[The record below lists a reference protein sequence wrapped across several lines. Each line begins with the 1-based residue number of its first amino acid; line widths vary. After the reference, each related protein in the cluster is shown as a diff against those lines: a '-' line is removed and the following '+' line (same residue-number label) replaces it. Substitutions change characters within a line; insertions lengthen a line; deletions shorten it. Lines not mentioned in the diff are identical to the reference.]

1 MSIGPS
7 ADATSGFD
15 GLEVVT
21 DDIMA
26 RSDAELLAASRTG
39 DQLAYG
45 ELFRR
50 HAPAATALARRLTG
64 HPSDADDLV
73 SEAFTKVLSALK
85 NGSGPTS
92 AMRPYLLTAVRRV
105 HVDKAVAG
113 QRVQPTDDIGAHD
126 PGVPFVDPALAD
138 LERSMVAQ
146 AYQQL
151 PERWQMVLWHTE
163 VEELSPRDIAPLLGM
178 SPNAVAALALR
189 ARAGLREAY
198 LAAHISS
205 TATAECQRLLP
216 KLAAYV
222 RGSAAARE
230 RAAVE
235 RHLPDCE
242 DCRAVLVELQDVG
255 GRMRA
260 VVAPLVLGLGASGYL
275 ADIAL
280 LPKLALPMAKIGAV
294 GHGAGVVAGPP
305 APTGASGA
313 TGGGGGAGGGGA
325 SGAAGWAV
333 AALAA
338 LIVAGAVISAIALSH
353 NDGPADQAGRPA
365 SASQSANQPGDS
377 NSAPTPPGAT
387 APPPPLGPT
396 AGGSNSP
403 KPLSERTGSGRTPT
417 AAAVAPSASTPV
429 PTAPPTAAKT
439 SAPTYVPPEP
449 STTTPTTPPTS
460 PSTTPTDPTSTT
472 STTTT
477 PPPPPPDAPTPSSLT
492 AGDFVSG
499 GNGLIS
505 VSLSEVAAVTT
516 TVTVT
521 LPVPLSST
529 AAGCAPDASGAT
541 VCTLTIV
548 PGTDFVSL
556 PVQVGAVD
564 ATTTVEVPMV
574 VSGEGLTAKTGT
586 SQVVIEPGGT

>member
-198 LAAHISS
+198 FD
-205 TATAECQRLLP
+205 
-216 KLAAYV
+216 
-222 RGSAAARE
+222 G
-230 RAAVE
+230 
-235 RHLPDCE
+235 
-242 DCRAVLVELQDVG
+242 
-255 GRMRA
+255 
-260 VVAPLVLGLGASGYL
+260 
-275 ADIAL
+275 
-280 LPKLALPMAKIGAV
+280 KIF
-294 GHGAGVVAGPP
+294 
-305 APTGASGA
+305 
-313 TGGGGGAGGGGA
+313 
-325 SGAAGWAV
+325 
-333 AALAA
+333 L
-338 LIVAGAVISAIALSH
+338 
-353 NDGPADQAGRPA
+353 
-365 SASQSANQPGDS
+365 
-377 NSAPTPPGAT
+377 
-387 APPPPLGPT
+387 
-396 AGGSNSP
+396 
-403 KPLSERTGSGRTPT
+403 
-417 AAAVAPSASTPV
+417 
-429 PTAPPTAAKT
+429 
-439 SAPTYVPPEP
+439 
-449 STTTPTTPPTS
+449 
-460 PSTTPTDPTSTT
+460 
-472 STTTT
+472 
-477 PPPPPPDAPTPSSLT
+477 
-492 AGDFVSG
+492 
-499 GNGLIS
+499 
-505 VSLSEVAAVTT
+505 
-516 TVTVT
+516 
-521 LPVPLSST
+521 
-529 AAGCAPDASGAT
+529 
-541 VCTLTIV
+541 
-548 PGTDFVSL
+548 
-556 PVQVGAVD
+556 
-564 ATTTVEVPMV
+564 
-574 VSGEGLTAKTGT
+574 
-586 SQVVIEPGGT
+586 